1 MEQKNSEELLQNINQ
16 LMLYVNRIRESGALD
31 LFSRLFQSDLR
42 ILSYLRDKK
51 DVHPSIIARD
61 LRLARPNVAA
71 NLRLLESKKL
81 ISRVGDCD
89 NHRQVIVNITP
100 LGQRYLMIIDQQMAT
115 LFVGWFSV
123 LGKEETG
130 HLFKILELSSNPDL
144 MTDELKKIESVEEAK
159 CYLNALKEECDTL
172 AEEEEDNSY
181 LDIKKEIENYE
192 KTLKV

>member
-51 DVHPSIIARD
+51 DVHPSIIAKD

-100 LGQRYLMIIDQQMAT
+100 LGQRYLIIIDQQMAT

-123 LGKEETG
+123 LGKEETS

-144 MTDELKKIESVEEAK
+144 MTDELKKFSFGE
-159 CYLNALKEECDTL
+159 
-172 AEEEEDNSY
+172 
-181 LDIKKEIENYE
+181 
-192 KTLKV
+192 

>member
-1 MEQKNSEELLQNINQ
+1 MSLHLKIVVWYNCFERLELFMEQKNSEELLQNINQ

-51 DVHPSIIARD
+51 DVHPSIIAKD

-100 LGQRYLMIIDQQMAT
+100 LG
-115 LFVGWFSV
+115 GWFSV
-123 LGKEETG
+123 LGKEETS

-144 MTDELKKIESVEEAK
+144 MTDELKKFSFGE
-159 CYLNALKEECDTL
+159 
-172 AEEEEDNSY
+172 
-181 LDIKKEIENYE
+181 
-192 KTLKV
+192 